1 MQTTKRPK
9 DFYDNR
15 SLNHNLVMTA
25 SGTVYVLTPSGQ
37 QQRLVSTWD
46 KTRNCLWVEKD
57 NQDVFT
63 IQPTESG
70 PVATFAYNRGRH
82 EAAARSTK
90 LSHHEAIEEGAP
102 L

>member
-9 DFYDNR
+9 GFYDNR

-25 SGTVYVLTPSGQ
+25 SGTVYELTPSGQ
-37 QQRLVSTWD
+37 QQRLVSAWD
-46 KTRNCLWVEKD
+46 KTRNCHWVEKA

-70 PVATFAYNRGRH
+70 PVATFAYNRGQH
-82 EAAARSTK
+82 EAA
-90 LSHHEAIEEGAP
+90 EEGAP